1 MTVGRWEGH
10 VRSKYFNNYYSL
22 YDMFEMDPPLSF
34 LSSNTSYP
42 PCLSVSLLRSIRIST
57 SRQSL
62 NQPDHRMPPIHVG
75 FWNRSLA

>member
-1 MTVGRWEGH
+1 
-10 VRSKYFNNYYSL
+10 
-22 YDMFEMDPPLSF
+22 MFEMDPPLSF

-62 NQPDHRMPPIHVG
+62 TQPDHRMPPIHVG